1 MPLTSL
7 TRRATAERAST
18 LLVIA
23 AMLTAGRDASADEKE
38 VCVRAVERAQV
49 ARLDGKLR
57 KAREGFVVC
66 ARPVCPE
73 AIRQD
78 CTRWVGE
85 VDASLPS
92 VVFEAVWA
100 DGHDVTGMTVRV
112 DGQLLAGADG
122 GRAVTLDPGEH
133 AFRFEVNGAAPVDT
147 RNVIREGE
155 KNRILQVTFT
165 PTAPAESG
173 TPASASPGP
182 AASGT
187 PPTPA
192 TQALA
197 TAPAPGSTTA
207 APADLWRRSPPEG
220 EGRAHR
226 PIPVLAWVLGGV
238 GLVGLGS
245 FAILGL
251 SGTSQL
257 DSLRSTC
264 VHTCN
269 PSAVSSAR
277 NEILVGDILG
287 LVALAASGVA
297 TWLVLTRPTVDTV
310 AP

>member
-7 TRRATAERAST
+7 TRRGTTERVST

-23 AMLTAGRDASADEKE
+23 AMLTAGREASADEKE

-112 DGQLLAGADG
+112 DGQLLAGADA

-165 PTAPAESG
+165 PTAPAEAAM
-173 TPASASPGP
+173 PASTSPAP
-182 AASGT
+182 AA
-187 PPTPA
+187 PA
-192 TQALA
+192 TPSPPAMA
-197 TAPAPGSTTA
+197 APALGSTTA

-257 DSLRSTC
+257 GSLRSTC
-264 VHTCN
+264 MHTCN
-269 PSAVSSAR
+269 PSDVSSAR

-287 LVALAASGVA
+287 FVGLAASGIA
-297 TWLVLTRPTVDTV
+297 TWLVLTRPTVDGV

>member
-7 TRRATAERAST
+7 TRRGTIGRAST
-18 LLVIA
+18 LVVVA
-23 AMLTAGRDASADEKE
+23 AMLTGGRDASADEKE

-85 VDASLPS
+85 VDESLPS

-112 DGQLLAGADG
+112 DGQLLAGADA

-133 AFRFEVNGAAPVDT
+133 AFRFEVSGAAPVDT

-165 PTAPAESG
+165 PTAPAEAA
-173 TPASASPGP
+173 TPAS
-182 AASGT
+182 
-187 PPTPA
+187 
-192 TQALA
+192 
-197 TAPAPGSTTA
+197 
-207 APADLWRRSPPEG
+207 
-220 EGRAHR
+220 
-226 PIPVLAWVLGGV
+226 
-238 GLVGLGS
+238 
-245 FAILGL
+245 
-251 SGTSQL
+251 TS
-257 DSLRSTC
+257 
-264 VHTCN
+264 V
-269 PSAVSSAR
+269 
-277 NEILVGDILG
+277 
-287 LVALAASGVA
+287 
-297 TWLVLTRPTVDTV
+297 
-310 AP
+310 